1 MAVRK
6 VDFAEWVTTIDETY
20 LKDYSYS
27 FRNAEGNLVRIK
39 NSILSPKKIIPLTCP
54 CCGGKINNNRC
65 IYCDTEFYIE
75 R

>member
-6 VDFAEWVTTIDETY
+6 VNFAEWVTTIDETY
-20 LKDYSYS
+20 LEDYSYS
-27 FRNAEGNLVRIK
+27 FRNAEGNIVRIK
-39 NSILSPKKIIPLTCP
+39 KSTLSPKKIIPLTCS

-65 IYCDTEFYIE
+65 IYCDTEFYVE